1 MVWGTGSSL
10 AMVTCCC
17 WDLVSFVES
26 PVFFWYGQNGKKT
39 DWVWSEICCGCVG
52 AGASVVLN
60 VVGWSVWCVLAP
72 TTCAVLTCWS
82 GGVWIVE
89 YGSGAC
95 VMGSGAVCEWLG

>member
-1 MVWGTGSSL
+1 M
-10 AMVTCCC
+10 
-17 WDLVSFVES
+17 SFVEN

-72 TTCAVLTCWS
+72 ATGAVLTCWS

-95 VMGSGAVCEWLG
+95 VMGSGAVCEWLGWDFVWGRVWGWFGLWSQ